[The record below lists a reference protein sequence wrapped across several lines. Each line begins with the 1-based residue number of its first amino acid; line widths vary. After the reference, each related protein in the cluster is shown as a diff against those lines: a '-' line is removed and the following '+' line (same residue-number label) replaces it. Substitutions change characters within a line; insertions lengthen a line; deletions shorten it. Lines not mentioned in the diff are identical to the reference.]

1 MVNLRVPLNQR
12 NDGTIYRSIYTVKT
26 LVNHERYI
34 RGIYYLNTELDRKGF
49 LFVLEGIDGSG
60 KTTAC
65 QQLTEILLNDG
76 YDVVHLRE
84 PTNESPWGKEIRE
97 RSPQG
102 ELSPSEEL
110 DLFVKDR
117 EWHVQNRINP
127 ALLAGQIVLM
137 DRYFFATGAY
147 QSGVTGIPWKEI
159 LRMNREDIHA
169 PEPDVI
175 FILDVD
181 AETGLKRATGRENKA
196 NLQFEKLDRLIGVR
210 KVYLEFVEQDT
221 GIYKIIDARESLEAV
236 VAEIYDTIIQRVKY
250 RHESSQR

>member
-1 MVNLRVPLNQR
+1 MNLRVPLFQS
-12 NDGTIYRSIYTVKT
+12 NDGTVHRSIYTVKT
-26 LVNHERYI
+26 LVHHERHI
-34 RGIYYLNTELDRKGF
+34 RGIYYLNTKLDRKGF

-65 QQLTEILLNDG
+65 EKLTEILLSEG

-147 QSGVTGIPWKEI
+147 QSGVTGIHWKEI
-159 LRMNREDIHA
+159 LRMNREDIQA

-210 KVYLEFVEQDT
+210 RVYLDFVKHDT
-221 GIYKIIDARESLEAV
+221 GVFKVLDARESLEAV
-236 VAEIYDTIIQRVKY
+236 VDEIYEEVIQSIKY
-250 RHESSQR
+250 RQESSQR

>member
-1 MVNLRVPLNQR
+1 MNLRVPLFQN
-12 NDGTIYRSIYTVKT
+12 NDGVIHRSIYTGKT
-26 LVNHERYI
+26 LVNHERYT

-65 QQLTEILLNDG
+65 QQLTEILLSAG

-117 EWHVQNRINP
+117 EWHIQNRINP
-127 ALLAGQIVLM
+127 ALRAGQIVLM

-159 LRMNREDIHA
+159 LRINREDIHA

-221 GIYKIIDARESLEAV
+221 GVFEVIDARESLEAV

>member
-1 MVNLRVPLNQR
+1 MNLRVSLIQR
-12 NDGTIYRSIYTVKT
+12 NDGTIHRSIYTVKT

-84 PTNESPWGKEIRE
+84 PTTESPWGKEIRE

-110 DLFVKDR
+110 ELFMKDR

-127 ALLAGQIVLM
+127 ALLTGQIVLM

-159 LRMNREDIHA
+159 LRMNRDDIHA
-169 PEPDVI
+169 PEPDII

-221 GIYKIIDARESLEAV
+221 GIFKVIDARESLEAV
-236 VAEIYDTIIQRVKY
+236 VDTIHDVIIQRIKY